1 LTSYVIQVPVATTD
15 GKAPN
20 GTNTITGPVYSHIS
34 PGTNGSTA
42 QLIIG
47 NSPDAGSAFTPYQ
60 PASLDT
66 SQATL
71 WSETS
76 QTLAGVDT
84 NKTMIPSTAWSWAY
98 CPSGSPGTANPT
110 WICLNGANFDP
121 KQLYE
126 IVFTAA
132 NPLVLGIGYAA
143 TRDLVS
149 FLHHGATAPGGG
161 SNPISG
167 TVTKTMSIGSSQSGA
182 FIRAFIFYGFNEYED
197 RNDQDRDDQGRH
209 DQDRHDQDRHD
220 QDSKVFDG
228 AWPQI
233 DGRML
238 WLNERFAQPT
248 VLLQLY
254 MGGEEAPVWWADF
267 PNEAVIFRPTAFS
280 TAAQRAVHVRRSWN
294 TSVSSSSMV
303 KRWGRT

>member
-1 LTSYVIQVPVATTD
+1 MRLLSRRQTHWCLGSDMPRREILFRSFTT
-15 GKAPN
+15 
-20 GTNTITGPVYSHIS
+20 
-34 PGTNGSTA
+34 
-42 QLIIG
+42 
-47 NSPDAGSAFTPYQ
+47 
-60 PASLDT
+60 
-66 SQATL
+66 
-71 WSETS
+71 
-76 QTLAGVDT
+76 
-84 NKTMIPSTAWSWAY
+84 
-98 CPSGSPGTANPT
+98 
-110 WICLNGANFDP
+110 
-121 KQLYE
+121 
-126 IVFTAA
+126 
-132 NPLVLGIGYAA
+132 
-143 TRDLVS
+143 
-149 FLHHGATAPGGG
+149 ATAPGGG

-182 FIRAFIFYGFNEYED
+182 FLRALFSMAST
-197 RNDQDRDDQGRH
+197 RRRPHDQDRRSSRH

-220 QDSKVFDG
+220 QDRKVFDG
-228 AWPQI
+228 AWPQV

-267 PNEAVIFRPTAFS
+267 PNLKLVIFRPTASS